1 MSLED
6 DLKNQTLAAVAQGV
20 DQWQGNLRRALTQHE
35 ETVARSLDALQR
47 AASLDLG
54 SLEPGLAAAISR
66 VVADQ
71 PPPAAAV
78 VEPAPAAPADYTQL
92 RAALQTIDAAKTL
105 SDAMMALVNESLRF
119 TTRALMLV
127 IKGNTAIGW
136 YGKGIASEAVRAI
149 GVAVDSGD
157 GAVANVYRSK
167 QPLRGA
173 ADNDASQWAG
183 LPLGG
188 SPGSRHAVPLVLR
201 DRVGAIL
208 YTDSP
213 REAAAHDLDSV
224 EILVQYAARVI
235 DLITVQRAVAKVA
248 TGPNPAGTPRS
259 GPVAVRP
266 GSGPVPVAMPRPGSG
281 PVPVSPRAGSG
292 PVKVQVPAPR
302 SGAVPI
308 MRTAPPVPAP
318 AQAYVAVPMSPAVPV
333 TVSESAQ
340 VVEITEEDGASTLIF
355 DSSTVAAALQAPP
368 TPPPV
373 AAPALSD
380 SQQKAHDQAKRFARL
395 VVSEIK
401 LYNESKVTEGRRN
414 RDLYERLREDIERGR
429 QVYTERVPGD
439 VRESTS
445 YFYDEL
451 VRVLA
456 AGDASALGPM

>member
-71 PPPAAAV
+71 PPPALAV
-78 VEPAPAAPADYTQL
+78 VEAPPAEPADYTQL
-92 RAALQTIDAAKTL
+92 RAALQSIDSAKTL

-136 YGKGIASEAVRAI
+136 YGKGIAAEAVRAI

-157 GAVANVYRSK
+157 GAVATVFRSK
-167 QPLRGA
+167 QPLRGDA
-173 ADNDASQWAG
+173 GDSASQWAG

-235 DLITVQRAVAKVA
+235 DLITVQRAVAKVS
-248 TGPNPAGTPRS
+248 TGANPAGAPRS

-266 GSGPVPVAMPRPGSG
+266 GSGPVPISL
-281 PVPVSPRAGSG
+281 PRAGSG

-308 MRTAPPVPAP
+308 MRTAPP
-318 AQAYVAVPMSPAVPV
+318 AQAYVAVPMPPPAVPV
-333 TVSESAQ
+333 TVAESAQ

-355 DSSTVAAALQAPP
+355 DSSTVAALQAPP

-373 AAPALSD
+373 AAPVLSD

-429 QVYTERVPGD
+429 QVYTERVAGD